1 MLSTMHYNNIN
12 CSFKRNNSHGC
23 IQKLSHTCCN
33 AIIAKKTHSRPQT
46 FNARLCAYLV
56 NCLGGQLQIGQQ
68 LMNFDFY
75 VLIKVFLKELIAIY
89 VTVQNSLL
97 PAKLNKSAGMDV
109 KSLPL
114 M

>member
-1 MLSTMHYNNIN
+1 MQTEVVTYLLSCHN
-12 CSFKRNNSHGC
+12 R
-23 IQKLSHTCCN
+23 
-33 AIIAKKTHSRPQT
+33 KKPHSRPQT
-46 FNARLCAYLV
+46 FNAELCAYLV

-75 VLIKVFLKELIAIY
+75 VLIKAFLKELIAIY
-89 VTVQNSLL
+89 VTVQNSLLL

-109 KSLPL
+109 KSLPQ